1 MLCCRENNWIIVL
14 DNVAYFFLKY
24 KKKIKKIGNIC
35 LFVNVWGGMKNAV
48 SSDEMRF
55 ISSMIIL
62 LNIRLKM
69 VDIYI
74 YFNIIKLS
82 RFTFVRIS
90 VFRLKTCSTKINSIK
105 YTGIQEHGD
114 CWKDRLW
121 RVYGE
126 ILFSKEIRETKA
138 GLQFMKLPLKW
149 KNAHL
154 EQEMNEH

>member
-1 MLCCRENNWIIVL
+1 
-14 DNVAYFFLKY
+14 
-24 KKKIKKIGNIC
+24 
-35 LFVNVWGGMKNAV
+35 MKNAV

-114 CWKDRLW
+114 C
-121 RVYGE
+121 
-126 ILFSKEIRETKA
+126 
-138 GLQFMKLPLKW
+138 
-149 KNAHL
+149 
-154 EQEMNEH
+154 